1 MYAVQLLS
9 CAFVICTT
17 VTLSSYIFLRY
28 CLMQWSDE
36 S

>member
-9 CAFVICTT
+9 CAFLGCTT
-17 VTLSSYIFLRY
+17 VTLSSYILLRH
-28 CLMQWSDE
+28 CFMQWSDE